1 MLKKT
6 SLSCGVSEV
15 SIVAIGFHSHRLGAN
30 NEYHDHDCS
39 IIHFLQ
45 NFSISEITLTA

>member
-15 SIVAIGFHSHRLGAN
+15 SIVAIGFHSHRLGVN
-30 NEYHDHDCS
+30 NEYHDCF
-39 IIHFLQ
+39 IVHFLQ
-45 NFSISEITLTA
+45 NFSTGEITLIA